1 MPVFELTIRE
11 QIAAPPERVFAAASD
26 FANAPKAIPGILRV
40 EMLTPGPVRAGT
52 RFRETRRMF
61 GKEASEEMT
70 VAELEPPR
78 RYLLTAES
86 HGSRYRTE
94 FRFEPGAAA
103 GTEVVM
109 TFRGEPLTTFAK
121 VMTFVMKP
129 MMKSMAKLCARDL
142 ADLKRS
148 IEGGG
153 GDQGVRP
160 AG

>member
-1 MPVFELTIRE
+1 MGVYEVTIRE
-11 QIAAPPERVFAAASD
+11 QISASPERVFAVASD

-40 EMLTPGPVRAGT
+40 EMLTPGPVGVGS
-52 RFRETRRMF
+52 RFRETRKMF

-70 VAELEPPR
+70 VAEIEPPR

-94 FRFEPGAAA
+94 FRFEPAAA

-109 TFRGEPLTTFAK
+109 TFRGEPLTAFAK

-129 MMKSMAKLCARDL
+129 MIKSVAKLCARDL

-148 IEGGG
+148 IEGEGAA
-153 GDQGVRP
+153 QTAR
-160 AG
+160 A

>member
-1 MPVFELTIRE
+1 MPSYELTMRE
-11 QIAAPPERVFAAASD
+11 QIAAPPERVFAVASD
-26 FANAPKAIPGILRV
+26 FANAPKAIPAILRV
-40 EMLTPGPVRAGT
+40 EMLTPGPVRPGA
-52 RFRETRRMF
+52 RFRETRKMF

-86 HGSRYRTE
+86 HGCRYRTE
-94 FRFEPGAAA
+94 FRFEPVAA

-109 TFRGEPLTTFAK
+109 TFRGEPLTALAK
-121 VMTFVMKP
+121 VMTIVMKP
-129 MMKSMAKLCARDL
+129 MFKSVAKLCARDL

-148 IEGGG
+148 IEGEEAARSA
-153 GDQGVRP
+153 RP